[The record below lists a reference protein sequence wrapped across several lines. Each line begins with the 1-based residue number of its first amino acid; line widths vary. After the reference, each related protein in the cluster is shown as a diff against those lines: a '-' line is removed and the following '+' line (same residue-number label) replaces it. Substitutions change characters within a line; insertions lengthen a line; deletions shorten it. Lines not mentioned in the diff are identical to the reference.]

1 MIKNFVQSF
10 LFSKLPVRGAYVEL
24 TDVWQT
30 ISAQKDYP
38 QGVKQVLGELLAANV
53 LITSNLKFN
62 GKIIVQIQ
70 DNPKLDI
77 IVSECSN
84 NLNVRATAKFS
95 KNILNNEYKDIIAT
109 GNLVISI
116 DSNSDGKIY
125 QSVISLSS
133 YSISE
138 LLDKYMLQSEQLRS
152 VCVIAYTENKI
163 VGFILQQLPEQI
175 DLFTDELL
183 KVFLLAQTLTH
194 DELLTKD
201 LTKILK
207 NLFYEDDITVF
218 NPREVEFSCTCS
230 QNKVTDMLKGLGKK
244 EAQSIIEEIGEVKVT
259 CEFCNMNYTYN
270 IQDIENIFNSQSID
284 VGVLSK
290 EIH

>member
-1 MIKNFVQSF
+1 MIKSFVQSF

-30 ISAQKDYP
+30 ISSQKEYP
-38 QGVKQVLGELLAANV
+38 QGVRQVLGELLAANV

-84 NLNVRATAKFS
+84 NLNVRATAKFA
-95 KNILNNEYKDIIAT
+95 KNILKSEYTDIIAT

-125 QSVISLSS
+125 QSVISLSN

-152 VCVIAYTENKI
+152 VCVIAYTGNKI

-183 KVFLLAQTLTH
+183 KVFLLAQTLTC
-194 DELLTKD
+194 DELLNKD
-201 LTKILK
+201 LAKILK

-218 NPREVEFSCTCS
+218 NPREVKFSCTCS
-230 QNKVTDMLKGLGKK
+230 KNKVTDMLKGLGKK
-244 EAQSIIEEIGEVKVT
+244 EAESIIEEIGEVKVT

-270 IQDIENIFNSQSID
+270 VKDIENIFNSQSID
-284 VGVLSK
+284 VGILSK